1 MPYVQTPETCGSSG
15 ISLDG
20 PSVITGDG
28 PRAGEG
34 PRTTTGWTLEGP
46 QGKCGKKL
54 SSAPSA
60 PGRGAQPQM
69 GKAVPAHTS
78 ISALRDPGQ
87 RIQPPWAGLLTGS
100 KVS

>member
-20 PSVITGDG
+20 PRVITGDG

-34 PRTTTGWTLEGP
+34 SQDHDRLDAGGAARKVREEAEFCTIGAWKRTPASDEKG
-46 QGKCGKKL
+46 
-54 SSAPSA
+54 SARPHLNFS
-60 PGRGAQPQM
+60 PER
-69 GKAVPAHTS
+69 
-78 ISALRDPGQ
+78 
-87 RIQPPWAGLLTGS
+87 PWAGLLTGS